1 MIEAWSDREVEL
13 IVEDYFSILRDELSG
28 VPVNKAIHRRAL
40 LPLLNNRSEGSIEFK
55 HQNISA
61 VLIMLGQPF
70 IKGYLP
76 RYNYQK
82 ILEFAVIEYLEKNL
96 ELEHNF
102 SKFTEKEVSVP
113 KIDFL
118 ADEFIVA
125 PPVIQTVEEKLVMTY
140 RTGVRVNYLQKEQN
154 NQRLGKSGE
163 ELVVQYEKWR
173 LITAGKPNLA
183 DKVEWISQSKGDGIG
198 FDILSCNID
207 GTDKYVE
214 VKTTKLSKE
223 TPFYFTQNELQFS
236 LEHSD
241 KYHLYRLFSFDQ
253 KARMF
258 IKKGDF
264 RTICRSVPVIFR
276 GYF

>member
-1 MIEAWSDREVEL
+1 MIEAWSEREVEL

-40 LPLLNNRSEGSIEFK
+40 FPLLNNRSEGSIEFK

-76 RYNYQK
+76 KYNYQK
-82 ILEFAVIEYLEKNL
+82 ILEFAVIEYLEKDL
-96 ELEHNF
+96 ELENSF
-102 SKFTEKEVSVP
+102 TKFTEKEVSVP

-118 ADEFIVA
+118 ADEFIVD
-125 PPVIQTVEEKLVMTY
+125 PPVIQTVEEQLIMTH
-140 RTGVRVNYLQKEQN
+140 RTGLRVNYLQNEQN

-173 LITAGKPNLA
+173 LITAGKSNLA
-183 DKVEWISQSKGDGIG
+183 DRVEWISQSRGDGFG

>member
-1 MIEAWSDREVEL
+1 MARNRWYTL
-13 IVEDYFSILRDELSG
+13 LRNHWYS
-28 VPVNKAIHRRAL
+28 L
-40 LPLLNNRSEGSIEFK
+40 LRNYWYNLVRII
-55 HQNISA
+55 QN
-61 VLIMLGQPF
+61 LD
-70 IKGYLP
+70 
-76 RYNYQK
+76 
-82 ILEFAVIEYLEKNL
+82 
-96 ELEHNF
+96 LEHNF
-102 SKFTEKEVSVP
+102 IKFTEKEVPVP

-118 ADEFIVA
+118 DDEFIVA
-125 PPVIQTVEEKLVMTY
+125 PPVIQTVEEKLVTTH
-140 RTGVRVNYLQKEQN
+140 RTGVRVNYLQQEQN

-173 LITAGKPNLA
+173 LITSGKPNLA
-183 DKVEWISQSKGDGIG
+183 DKVEWISHTRGDGFG

-236 LEHSD
+236 LEHCD

-264 RTICRSVPVIFR
+264 KTICRSEPVIFK
-276 GYF
+276 GFF

>member
-1 MIEAWSDREVEL
+1 MIDAWSDSEVRL

-28 VPVNKAIHRRAL
+28 LPINKAIHRRAL
-40 LPLLNNRSEGSIEFK
+40 LPLLNDRSEGSIEFK

-61 VLIMLGQPF
+61 VLIILGQPF

-82 ILEFAVIEYLEKNL
+82 ILEDAVISYLEKDL
-96 ELEHNF
+96 EIEQNF
-102 SKFTEKEVSVP
+102 TKFTEKEVSVP

-118 ADEFIVA
+118 ANEFIVS
-125 PPVIQTVEEKLVMTY
+125 PPIIQTVEEQLVMTN
-140 RTGVRVNYLQKEQN
+140 RTGLRVNYLQKEQN
-154 NQRLGKSGE
+154 NQRLGNSGE
-163 ELVVQYEKWR
+163 ELVLQYEKWR
-173 LITAGKPNLA
+173 LNTADKPNLA
-183 DKVEWISQSKGDGIG
+183 DKVEWISQSRGDGFG
-198 FDILSCNID
+198 FDILSSNVD
-207 GTDKYVE
+207 GTDRYVE

-223 TPFYFTQNELQFS
+223 APFYFTKNELQFS
-236 LEHSD
+236 VDHSD

-258 IKKGDF
+258 IMKGDF
-264 RTICRSVPVIFR
+264 KSICRSEPIIYK